1 MYKRNLVAGL
11 VGIIIVGSFLGIMSV
26 WLKAVPLI
34 VISVGVMALIFWD
47 LYTSIKDMG
56 DSSNT

>member
-11 VGIIIVGSFLGIMSV
+11 VGVIIIGGFLGIMCI

-34 VISVGVMALIFWD
+34 AICVGVMALVLWD
-47 LYTSIKDMG
+47 IYSSTKDMG
-56 DSSNT
+56 DSSNA

>member
-11 VGIIIVGSFLGIMSV
+11 VGIVIIGGFLGIMCV

-34 VISVGVMALIFWD
+34 AICAGVMALALWD
-47 LYTSIKDMG
+47 LYSSTKDMG
-56 DSSNT
+56 DSPSA

>member
-11 VGIIIVGSFLGIMSV
+11 VGIIIVGGFLGIMCV

-34 VISVGVMALIFWD
+34 AICVGVMALVLWD
-47 LYTSIKDMG
+47 LYSSTKDMG
-56 DSSNT
+56 ESPNA

>member
-11 VGIIIVGSFLGIMSV
+11 VGIIIVGGFLGIMCV

-34 VISVGVMALIFWD
+34 AICAGVMALALWD
-47 LYTSIKDMG
+47 LYSSTKDMG
-56 DSSNT
+56 DSPSA